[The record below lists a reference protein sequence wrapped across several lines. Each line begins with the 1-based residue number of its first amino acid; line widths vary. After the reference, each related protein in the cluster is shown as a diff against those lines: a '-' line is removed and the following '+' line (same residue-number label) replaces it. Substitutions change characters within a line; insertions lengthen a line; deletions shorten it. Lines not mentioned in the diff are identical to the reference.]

1 MADNFVL
8 RFLGSTVRDCHCK
21 YKHRTVFEA
30 GNIKLSPSMY
40 MQNIIKM
47 CAAPVYWLFVAGA
60 SAAAI
65 DFATAMDSHCR
76 NRSARSRQCNKF
88 TWVHYYWIT
97 VIISD
102 IRLRSRR
109 HEFNWRC
116 VNDCAR
122 MCVVNLNGPF
132 GGAY

>member
-8 RFLGSTVRDCHCK
+8 RFLGSTVRHCHCK

-40 MQNIIKM
+40 MQNIMKM

-65 DFATAMDSHCR
+65 ELIDGHNHIYGLSSPSHGR
-76 NRSARSRQCNKF
+76 
-88 TWVHYYWIT
+88 
-97 VIISD
+97 
-102 IRLRSRR
+102 
-109 HEFNWRC
+109 
-116 VNDCAR
+116 
-122 MCVVNLNGPF
+122 P
-132 GGAY
+132 